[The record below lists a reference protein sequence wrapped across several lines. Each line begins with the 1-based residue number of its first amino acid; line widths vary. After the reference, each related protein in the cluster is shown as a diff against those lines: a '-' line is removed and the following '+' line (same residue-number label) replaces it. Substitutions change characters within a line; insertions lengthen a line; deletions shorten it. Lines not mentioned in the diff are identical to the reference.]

1 MYQVLKLKLKY
12 IREKMEEKA
21 MKIMEIEGGRELSGT
36 IRVSGAKNATV
47 ALIPAAILTDE
58 EATICNI
65 PEITDTDAL
74 CDILK
79 ELNVDVKRASESII
93 INPEHM
99 QNIEIKEEYSK
110 KLRASYYFMG
120 ALLGKYKKAV
130 MYFPGGCSIGARPID
145 LHLKGFEAL
154 GATVTNEKNKY
165 IVEAEELHG
174 ANIYLDIAS
183 VGATINIMLAAVR
196 AKGKT
201 VIDNAA
207 KEPEIVNVA
216 TFLNNM
222 GAKITGAGTST
233 IKIEGVDHLTKCF
246 HEVIPDRIEA
256 GTYII
261 IGALCG
267 TPIKVDNVIP
277 EHIDSLLS
285 KLEEMGV
292 ELEIG
297 QDYVIVSNQGHRRAT
312 SIKTAVYPGFATDL
326 QQPMTPLLLKASGR
340 GKIIDTIYEKRVN
353 HVPELA
359 RMGADIQ
366 VLGGQIVYNGPTQL
380 SGAPVKASDLR
391 AGAALV
397 TAGLMAEGQTEIT
410 NIEFILRGYSNII
423 EKLSDLGA
431 DIRLIED

>member
-1 MYQVLKLKLKY
+1 
-12 IREKMEEKA
+12 
-21 MKIMEIEGGRELSGT
+21 MKIMEIEGNRELSGT
-36 IRVSGAKNATV
+36 IRISGAKNATV

-58 EATICNI
+58 EATICNV

-74 CDILK
+74 CDILN

-93 INPEHM
+93 INPKNM
-99 QNIEIKEEYSK
+99 INIEIAEKFSK

-154 GATVTNEKNKY
+154 GATVKNEKNKY
-165 IVEAEELHG
+165 IVEAQELHG

-183 VGATINIMLAAVR
+183 VGATINIMLAAVK
-196 AKGKT
+196 AKGTT

-222 GAKITGAGTST
+222 GARISGAGTST
-233 IKIEGVDHLTKCF
+233 IKIEGVETLHKCF

-267 TPIKVDNVIP
+267 KNLKIDNIIP
-277 EHIDSLLS
+277 DHVDSLLS
-285 KLEEMGV
+285 KLEEIGT
-292 ELEIG
+292 ELEVG
-297 QDYVIVSNQGHRRAT
+297 TDYVIISKSDT
-312 SIKTAVYPGFATDL
+312 YKSTTIKTLVYPGFPTDL
-326 QQPMTPLLLKASGR
+326 QQPFTVLLTQCN
-340 GKIIDTIYEKRVN
+340 GKSKVTETIWENRFMHIPYLN
-353 HVPELA
+353 DL
-359 RMGADIQ
+359 GADITVKNQ
-366 VLGGQIVYNGPTQL
+366 TATIIGPTKL
-380 SGAPVKASDLR
+380 AGTSVVATDLR
-391 AGAALV
+391 AGAAMV
-397 TAGLMAEGQTEIT
+397 AAGLLAEGTTTIT
-410 NIEFILRGYSNII
+410 NVEHILRGYEQIV
-423 EKLSDLGA
+423 EKLTSVGA
-431 DIRLIED
+431 KIKIREI

>member
-1 MYQVLKLKLKY
+1 MKL
-12 IREKMEEKA
+12 
-21 MKIMEIEGGRELSGT
+21 MEIEGGIELSGT
-36 IRVSGAKNATV
+36 IRISGAKNATV

-65 PEITDTDAL
+65 PEITDTEAL
-74 CDILK
+74 CDIL
-79 ELNVDVKRASESII
+79 EALNVDVKRASESIV
-93 INPEHM
+93 INPQNM
-99 QNIEIKEEYSK
+99 QNIEITEKFSK

-120 ALLGKYKKAV
+120 ALLKKKKKAV

-154 GATVTNEKNKY
+154 GAKVTSEKNKY
-165 IVEAEELHG
+165 IVEAEELKG

-183 VGATINIMLAAVR
+183 VGATINIMLAAVK

-233 IKIEGVDHLTKCF
+233 IKIEGVEHLGKCF

-267 TPIKVDNVIP
+267 NPLKVDNIIP
-277 EHIDSLLS
+277 EHVDALLS
-285 KLEEMGV
+285 KLEEIGV
-292 ELEIG
+292 DMQVG
-297 QDYVIVSNQGHRRAT
+297 ADYVIVTRSEKYKPTN
-312 SIKTAVYPGFATDL
+312 IKTAVYPGFATDL
-326 QQPMTPLLLKASGR
+326 QQPFTVLLTQST
-340 GKIIDTIYEKRVN
+340 GKSKVTETIWENRFMHIPHLN
-353 HVPELA
+353 EL
-359 RMGADIQ
+359 GADIVVKNQ
-366 VLGGQIVYNGPTQL
+366 TATII
-380 SGAPVKASDLR
+380 GATELKGTTVVATDLR
-391 AGAALV
+391 AGAAMV
-397 TAGLMAEGQTEIT
+397 AAGLKAEGKTTIT
-410 NIEFILRGYSNII
+410 NVEHILRGYEHIV
-423 EKLSDLGA
+423 EKLTDVGA
-431 DIRLIED
+431 KIEIKEI

>member
-1 MYQVLKLKLKY
+1 MKL
-12 IREKMEEKA
+12 MEV
-21 MKIMEIEGGRELSGT
+21 EGGQELRGT
-36 IRVSGAKNATV
+36 IRISGAKNATV

-65 PEITDTDAL
+65 PEITDTEAL
-74 CDILK
+74 CDILRA
-79 ELNVDVKRASESII
+79 LNVDVKRASESII
-93 INPEHM
+93 INPSNME
-99 QNIEIKEEYSK
+99 NIEITEKYSK

-154 GATVTNEKNKY
+154 GAKVTSEKNKY
-165 IVEAEELHG
+165 IVEAEELKG

-183 VGATINIMLAAVR
+183 VGATINIMLAAVK

-201 VIDNAA
+201 VIENAA

-233 IKIEGVDHLTKCF
+233 IKIEGVDYLGKCF

-267 TPIKVDNVIP
+267 NPLKIDNIIP
-277 EHIDSLLS
+277 EHIDSLIS
-285 KLEEMGV
+285 KLEEIGV
-292 ELEIG
+292 DMQVG
-297 QDYVIVSNQGHRRAT
+297 ADYVIVTRAEKYKST
-312 SIKTAVYPGFATDL
+312 NIKTAVYPGFPTDL
-326 QQPMTPLLLKASGR
+326 QQPFTVLLTQSN
-340 GKIIDTIYEKRVN
+340 GKSKVTETIWENRFMHIPYLN
-353 HVPELA
+353 NL
-359 RMGADIQ
+359 GADIIVKNQ
-366 VLGGQIVYNGPTQL
+366 TATIVGQSDLKGTNVVAT
-380 SGAPVKASDLR
+380 DLR
-391 AGAALV
+391 AGAAMVAAALK
-397 TAGLMAEGQTEIT
+397 AEGKTTIT
-410 NIEFILRGYSNII
+410 NVEHILRGYEHII
-423 EKLSDLGA
+423 EKLTEVGA
-431 DIRLIED
+431 KIEIKEI